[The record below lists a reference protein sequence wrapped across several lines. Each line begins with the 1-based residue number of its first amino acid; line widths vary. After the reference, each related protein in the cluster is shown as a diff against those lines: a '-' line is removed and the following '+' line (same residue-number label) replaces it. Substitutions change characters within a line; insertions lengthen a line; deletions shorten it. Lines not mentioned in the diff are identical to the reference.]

1 MKCAECGNKT
11 TWDESYGRENYIVC
25 PKCHEKIKRENNGN
39 VVATMKII
47 FEKSKIPL
55 DKSKKV

>member
-11 TWDESYGRENYIVC
+11 TWDESYGEKNYIIC
-25 PKCHEKIKRENNGN
+25 PKCYEKIKKENNGD

-47 FEKSKIPL
+47 FKKST
-55 DKSKKV
+55 